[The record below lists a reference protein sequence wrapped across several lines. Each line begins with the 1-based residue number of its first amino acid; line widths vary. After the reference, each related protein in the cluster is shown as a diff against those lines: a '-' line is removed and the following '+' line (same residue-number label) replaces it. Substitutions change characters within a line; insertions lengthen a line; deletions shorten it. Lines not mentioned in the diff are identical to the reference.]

1 MSQVEKFC
9 TGNRISTMVF
19 HYIFSILSILAA
31 ISIIPGVCAYIKAQI
46 KGNLQVTKPLF
57 YAGIV
62 FFIVSVT
69 AIITFFG
76 AVISYCDHNKLHKVF
91 AMIGPLL
98 YALQTILLIGIL
110 FYRLLAIFQDT
121 VFALRKWIS
130 TLFLLLYTITAV
142 IFVFASVMWSIS
154 YAISSWSSFV
164 TGILVIFLI
173 VYLNA
178 LFIYKLIKANN
189 NCEQK
194 DQQLIMVITKTA
206 LLSFISTFVTL
217 SCAIFFSLGPSIDS
231 IYWGFIRD
239 LLILADEYTNF
250 ACVFLSY
257 AYFKRY
263 YEKICSKCDATCRI
277 LWSKCML
284 NHGFKAVHNAVDS
297 GPQHDI

>member
-164 TGILVIFLI
+164 T
-173 VYLNA
+173 
-178 LFIYKLIKANN
+178 
-189 NCEQK
+189 
-194 DQQLIMVITKTA
+194 
-206 LLSFISTFVTL
+206 
-217 SCAIFFSLGPSIDS
+217 
-231 IYWGFIRD
+231 YWGFIRD